1 MSSNARRHISGPIW
15 RTFSCSCSP
24 ATCWACRSC
33 RRTTVC
39 ACYPIS
45 WKRFHTGAAGSSASE
60 IRLRVRSLTCMG
72 FKDLFG
78 TVKDVMYGMASHDM
92 SRHALRTRASMEHL
106 FILITMGDLLG
117 VPILPPY
124 YSLRLLPYVV
134 PQISTWKRRMLR
146 ERDITDALG

>member
-1 MSSNARRHISGPIW
+1 MPDSRLSRLFNTAR
-15 RTFSCSCSP
+15 
-24 ATCWACRSC
+24 
-33 RRTTVC
+33 
-39 ACYPIS
+39 
-45 WKRFHTGAAGSSASE
+45 E
-60 IRLRVRSLTCMG
+60 
-72 FKDLFG
+72 
-78 TVKDVMYGMASHDM
+78 VMYGMASHDM